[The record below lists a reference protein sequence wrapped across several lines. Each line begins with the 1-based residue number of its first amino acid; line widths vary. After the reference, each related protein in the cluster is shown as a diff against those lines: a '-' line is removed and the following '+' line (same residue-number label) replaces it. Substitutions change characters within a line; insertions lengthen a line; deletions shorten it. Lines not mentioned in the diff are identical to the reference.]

1 VTMSGMKPVSQP
13 QEAPSQLLHVSSP
26 RGRWVLLAT
35 IVGSGMSFL
44 DSTVVNVAL
53 PAMQRDFGVT
63 LSELTWVIDAYI
75 LTVTAFLLLGG
86 SYADLFG
93 RKRTLRLGL
102 IGFTVSSALCGLAP
116 TLLTLDIARAL
127 QGLGGAL
134 LVPSSLAVLT
144 ASFDPSERGRAVGLW
159 ASLSGVGAAIGP
171 LAGGLLVDTLSW
183 RWIFLLN
190 VPLGVLV
197 VLIALPH
204 VPESRD
210 EEAEP
215 HLDLAGA
222 ALAVIFLAGL
232 TFALIEGPVR
242 GWGNPAV
249 IAGFVASVVGF
260 VAFLVVERRRRQPMV
275 PLEIFRNRTFSAV
288 NAATLAIYFA
298 LSGATL
304 FIVLDLQ
311 QSRGLSA
318 VAAGAMLLPIT
329 VILLLGS
336 PIAGRMADRIGP
348 RLPMSVGPW
357 VAAVGLAVIAL
368 SAQIDNV
375 LVAVLPGAIVF
386 SIGLATT
393 VAPLTTAV
401 LSALGAHRAGVASGV
416 NTAVSRFAA
425 LVAVAILP
433 AVSLV
438 GFTRALEGQLVQLG
452 LSPGAQSS
460 VLALRGEQGAL
471 VPPPGLA
478 PAERA
483 AVEAAVRDAFA
494 RGTSLV
500 LGVCAV
506 LLAVGGTIAF
516 VALRDPSSPDVTRDD

>member
-1 VTMSGMKPVSQP
+1 MRPASREGA
-13 QEAPSQLLHVSSP
+13 APELLRVSST
-26 RGRWVLLAT
+26 RGRWVLFAT

-53 PAMQRDFGVT
+53 PAMQRDFRAT
-63 LSELTWVIDAYI
+63 LSEVTWVVDAYI

-93 RKRTLRLGL
+93 RKRALRLGL

-171 LAGGLLVDTLSW
+171 LAGGVLVDTLSW

-190 VPLGVLV
+190 VPIGVLV
-197 VLIALPH
+197 VLVALPH

-222 ALAVIFLAGL
+222 ALAVVFLAGL

-242 GWGNPAV
+242 GWADPLV
-249 IAGFVASVVGF
+249 VAGFVASVVGF

-275 PLEIFRNRTFSAV
+275 PLDIFRNRTFSAV

-311 QSRGLSA
+311 LSRGLSA

-329 VILLLGS
+329 VILLIGS

-357 VAAVGLAVIAL
+357 VAAVGLALIAV
-368 SAQIDNV
+368 SSHEGSV
-375 LVAVLPGAIVF
+375 LWAVLPGEIVF
-386 SIGLATT
+386 SIGLALT

-401 LSALGAHRAGVASGV
+401 LSALGTHRAGVASGV

-425 LVAVAILP
+425 LVAVAVLP
-433 AVSLV
+433 AVSLI
-438 GFTRALEGQLVQLG
+438 GFTRALEERLVQVG
-452 LSPGAQSS
+452 LSPAAQSA
-460 VLALRGEQGAL
+460 VLARRGEQGAL
-471 VPPPGLA
+471 VPP
-478 PAERA
+478 AEIPS
-483 AVEAAVRDAFA
+483 AVRDAVADAVRAAFA
-494 RGTSLV
+494 QGTRLV
-500 LGVCAV
+500 LAVCAL
-506 LLAVGGTIAF
+506 LLAIGGTIAF
-516 VALRDPSSPDVTRDD
+516 VALRDVERHAEESKAR